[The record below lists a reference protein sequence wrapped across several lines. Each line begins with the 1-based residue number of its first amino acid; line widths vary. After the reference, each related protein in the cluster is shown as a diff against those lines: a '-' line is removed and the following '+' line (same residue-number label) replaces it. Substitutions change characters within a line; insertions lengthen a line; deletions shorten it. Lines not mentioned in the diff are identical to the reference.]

1 MIDSVF
7 TLAQEIERCV
17 LNAWPGQE
25 VHALDGWRLRA
36 AGGVTGRA
44 NSVWPNE
51 HNNTLSVADKMAA
64 VEQFYSERGLAP
76 RYQITPAAQP
86 VELDELLAQRGYQF
100 VSPTYVQVASL
111 KDIFQSTPPLRLFST
126 FKVEVAEQFDED
138 WFSLYALA
146 ENLDEYA
153 ATMRRVILG
162 KIEPA
167 RGFVQVTIDDQP
179 AAVGLGVVENGW
191 LGIYCMSSLPAFR
204 RRGAATA
211 ILRTLT
217 IWAQMNDAQNAY
229 LQVTQ
234 PNTAAQTLYQGV
246 GFTTLYPYHYRIR
259 PAAPQLE

>member
-1 MIDSVF
+1 MADSVS

-25 VHALDGWRLRA
+25 VQALDGWRLRA

-51 HNNTLSVADKMAA
+51 HGSALSVADKLAE
-64 VEQFYSERGLAP
+64 VEQFYSERGLTP

-86 VELDELLAQRGYQF
+86 ADLDDLLAQRGYQRI
-100 VSPTYVQVASL
+100 SPTFVQTASL
-111 KDIFQSTPPLRLFST
+111 EVVLRSTPVLRLFPT
-126 FKVEVAEQFDED
+126 FSVEVAEQFDED
-138 WFSLYALA
+138 WFRLYALV
-146 ENLDEYA
+146 EEMDDYA
-153 ATMRRVILG
+153 ATMRRVILS
-162 KIEPA
+162 KIVPA
-167 RGFVQVTIDDQP
+167 RGFVQVTIDGQP

-211 ILRTLT
+211 ILRTLA
-217 IWAQMNDAQNAY
+217 IWAKMNDAQNAY

-234 PNTAAQTLYQGV
+234 PNTAAQALYQGV

-259 PAAPQLE
+259 PAAP

>member
-1 MIDSVF
+1 MTDFVSA
-7 TLAQEIERCV
+7 LAQEIERCV

-25 VHALDGWRLRA
+25 VQTLDGWRLRA

-51 HNNTLSVADKMAA
+51 HNNALSIADKL
-64 VEQFYSERGLAP
+64 VEVEHFYSERGLAP

-86 VELDELLAQRGYQF
+86 AELDDLLAQRGYQH
-100 VSPTYVQVASL
+100 VSPTFVQTASL
-111 KDIFQSTPPLRLFST
+111 EDVLRSTPALRLSPT
-126 FKVEVAEQFDED
+126 LSVELAEQFDED
-138 WFSLYALA
+138 WFRLYVVA
-146 ENLDEYA
+146 EDLDEYA
-153 ATMRRVILG
+153 ATMRRVILS

-167 RGFVQVTIDDQP
+167 RGFVHVTIDGEP

-211 ILRTLT
+211 ILRTLA
-217 IWAQMNDAQNAY
+217 IWAKMNEAQNAY

-234 PNTAAQTLYQGV
+234 PNTVAQALYRGV
-246 GFTTLYPYHYRIR
+246 GFTTLYPYHYRVR
-259 PAAPQLE
+259 PAAP